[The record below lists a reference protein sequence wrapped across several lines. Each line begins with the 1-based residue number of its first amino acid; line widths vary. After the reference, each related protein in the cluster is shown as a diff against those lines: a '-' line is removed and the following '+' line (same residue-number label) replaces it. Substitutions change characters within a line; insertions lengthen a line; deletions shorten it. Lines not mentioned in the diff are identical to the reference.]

1 MRPDPMPAPRHH
13 HIDLLKALAILL
25 VVLGHSIQFTQSLYQ
40 DCIAFQAIYSFH
52 MHLFFFVSGIL
63 ASGSALGAR
72 LRSRAATLLVPFVA
86 WMPIY
91 WFAERVLRIGPDLG
105 GLTAYILAT
114 FAAPS
119 LGLWFLWA
127 LFLIHL
133 VHAAL
138 QATHR
143 LILATALAIAIFA
156 FLQMQLP
163 NPEIFGLGYVKMYLA
178 YFVLGTVVK
187 AHEPS
192 IRRIPLPYVL
202 ALVPAYLAAILLA
215 RAGFLPATRHLAA
228 VAAVLG
234 LYRIALACPIQNRIV
249 RWLSENTLAIY
260 ALHVLVLEILLSC
273 TSLRSVLHSH
283 ALFAFAAT
291 LAVTVPSILLLKRI
305 PLIQPV
311 FFGRHPDG
319 GKLSPRTWGN
329 RPSR

>member
-187 AHEPS
+187 AHEPRS
-192 IRRIPLPYVL
+192 
-202 ALVPAYLAAILLA
+202 AASRCRTCWRSSRPTSQRSCL
-215 RAGFLPATRHLAA
+215 RAQDSSRPPGTSRQSPPCWAFTASPWR
-228 VAAVLG
+228 
-234 LYRIALACPIQNRIV
+234 V
-249 RWLSENTLAIY
+249 RSRTGSSAGCQRTPWPSTPCTCWCWK
-260 ALHVLVLEILLSC
+260 SC
-273 TSLRSVLHSH
+273 
-283 ALFAFAAT
+283 
-291 LAVTVPSILLLKRI
+291 
-305 PLIQPV
+305 
-311 FFGRHPDG
+311 
-319 GKLSPRTWGN
+319 
-329 RPSR
+329 